1 VPAEPSSRFRA
12 MERGSGLTLRGP
24 LVKLFSRGFR
34 TQTDSHGQRFNEPA
48 AHRVGSPASV
58 SHAGSTVHSIT
69 HRGQT
74 SNHCMTGSRT
84 EVGGPAGRPPPYTLR
99 QVKKPSKTAM
109 DRNVAHPRDI
119 SLDGCHRS
127 RPQPRWWAP
136 RMKVNRRYRSEAG
149 WDCPA
154 HLRGSPLLP
163 YPLRLVSSVSG

>member
-1 VPAEPSSRFRA
+1 

-58 SHAGSTVHSIT
+58 SYAGSTVHSIT

-84 EVGGPAGRPPPYTLR
+84 EVGGPAGERFATR
-99 QVKKPSKTAM
+99 GVGVTTAAQKA
-109 DRNVAHPRDI
+109 RTFGA
-119 SLDGCHRS
+119 DGATA
-127 RPQPRWWAP
+127 AP
-136 RMKVNRRYRSEAG
+136 RSDGATAAPRVMVVGAG
-149 WDCPA
+149 WRFTSGISYYTCRLINAIAEVAPVLTFILGA
-154 HLRGSPLLP
+154 HHG
-163 YPLRLVSSVSG
+163 G